1 VSAADPVGVGRQRTP
16 DRGVSDQGA
25 RQEGADADRHEVEDD
40 RQEAVSR
47 ESSDPGRAKSR
58 RPSRATDRP
67 VVEVAELARDPIT
80 TARSCPGS
88 RSAAS
93 SLLVQVTVDPTAHG
107 ATALSGQR

>member
-1 VSAADPVGVGRQRTP
+1 VSAADVVGVGSQPRS

-25 RQEGADADRHEVEDD
+25 RQEDADPEGTDADRHEVEDD
-40 RQEAVSR
+40 RQEAVAR

-80 TARSCPGS
+80 MARS
-88 RSAAS
+88 
-93 SLLVQVTVDPTAHG
+93 
-107 ATALSGQR
+107 